1 MNGSMKRSIA
11 SALAA
16 MLAVVS
22 VTDAAA
28 QQVPAPNRPKIG
40 LVLGGGGA
48 RGGAHIGILEVL
60 EELRVPFD
68 CIAGT
73 SMGALMSGAYVS
85 GVTPAHMR
93 ERIEAT
99 DWTGMFDDNAG
110 RAQVSK
116 RNKDFDDRFF
126 SALELGV
133 TSDGLKYREGA
144 VAGTKIKLFFNS
156 LVGADIWERTFEA
169 L

>member
-1 MNGSMKRSIA
+1 MH
-11 SALAA
+11 
-16 MLAVVS
+16 
-22 VTDAAA
+22 
-28 QQVPAPNRPKIG
+28 RPSRRQHLTVRKIG

-48 RGGAHIGILEVL
+48 RGGAHIGVLEVL

-68 CIAGT
+68 CVAGT
-73 SMGALMSGAYVS
+73 SMGALMSGAYVA

-99 DWTGMFDDNAG
+99 DWTGMFDDSAG

-133 TSDGLKYREGA
+133 TSEGLKYREGRGCRHEDQA
-144 VAGTKIKLFFNS
+144 LLQLARGRGPRGTHHRGI
-156 LVGADIWERTFEA
+156 ADACHADRD
-169 L
+169 